1 MPFYLFQKRYMA
13 EKKIYTIAIDGVE
26 QSYNDV
32 VKLYQAVNELEKG
45 EAAAKEEQIAATQAK
60 RDYNAQL
67 QQEVKV
73 QAAAEGSIKQ
83 MQAQLSLMRRE
94 YDGLSKSE
102 RENETVGKVLL
113 TQIQEMDSA
122 LKAAKEETGRFQE
135 SVGNYEKATRDL
147 GKELKVLQDEMAEML
162 ANGIKPTD
170 EGFIE
175 LATKAG
181 TLKDAMDDAS
191 STVQRFASDTR
202 GLDQVID
209 VGSSL
214 TAVFGTAQGVM
225 AMFGDSGEKV
235 AEQIQRL
242 QGVMTTLQSL
252 QQLQVN
258 LNKQGTLTNT
268 LYTKATNLLSAA
280 FKGQAAATGTAT
292 VATNSFKKALIAT
305 GIGAIIVLLGT
316 LIANFDEISTWF
328 TKIIEPMTKVT
339 QVLWGIGQAVI
350 NYVVAPF
357 KVLFKLLKGDFKGA
371 FDEMKKG
378 FDVVGNYAEGAAK
391 KAAQQEAEK
400 QRKIAE
406 ASLKTTDSLIKN
418 NEAKYGSD
426 YKYTEDGKKLY
437 REYFALQLKLADK
450 NSEEYKEILRKQW
463 SFERDLTKKSEDDAK
478 KADDEAKKRNDE
490 WKKAQDEKKKKLQ
503 DYQKSLES
511 FTKGTQ
517 QLAITNEEKLIDS
530 QKKSAKTTDEIEMAY
545 NKQILLLKKKNEIEL
560 DEIDNQHAELIKKAK
575 EAGQSTEDIEKA
587 YQERLIQFAE
597 EEKADI
603 LTIETDKNKAIED
616 LKKKA
621 NEKVLKD
628 NQDAIS
634 AEVKQ
639 LDSYFKSITELSKN
653 IESKGKWNIIDVDKT
668 KENYGKVIAEQ
679 EKYVANLESSKKR
692 VESYY
697 DAQLALYDA
706 DSKEYKDLVE
716 KKKTSLDDLDSKIV
730 TTNKSIEDNTKAST
744 EVQQK
749 YYQELSD
756 AIGKAYQAVSE
767 VISGVFDVMNKIFQM
782 QLDEANEKLE
792 EVTERYDEV
801 VEKKEESNQRL
812 AELEEEAKNAS
823 GGRAIAIQEQIARE
837 METNKE
843 LASQEKELAKEK
855 EKREKDVAKKE
866 KQMKKTQLAQSLVS
880 GIAQTALGVT
890 QALGAY
896 PPPVSFVMAAL
907 VGAMGA
913 LNTGIIATQMAKL
926 EDGGLLNGKRHS
938 QGGIPV
944 GNSGIFVE
952 GGEYVINRTSTN
964 KNLSLVEYIN
974 NERRT
979 LTLSDFEN
987 YFSASTSSST
997 PSFKKL
1003 YEDGGQLVN
1012 LGQVSITSNEDR
1024 ILDAIAAIDFKPMVA
1039 VTEIENVSKNMVNVK
1054 ELANSTL

>member
-1 MPFYLFQKRYMA
+1 MD
-13 EKKIYTIAIDGVE
+13 KKVYTIVIDGVE
-26 QSYNDV
+26 KSFDDV
-32 VKLYQAVNELEKG
+32 VKLYEAVNHLEKS
-45 EAAAKEEQIAATQAK
+45 EAELKKEQIAATQAK
-60 RDYNAQL
+60 KEYNSQL
-67 QQEVKV
+67 QQEVKA
-73 QAAAEGSIKQ
+73 QTAADGSIKQ
-83 MQAQLSLMRRE
+83 MQARLSLMRKE
-94 YDGLSKSE
+94 YDNLSKSE
-102 RENETVGKVLL
+102 RENESVGKVLL
-113 TQIQEMDSA
+113 TQIQELDGA
-122 LKAAKEETGRFQE
+122 LKSAKEETGRFQE
-135 SVGNYEKATRDL
+135 SVGNYERATRDL
-147 GKELKVLQDEMAEML
+147 GKELKVLQDSLAEML

-170 EGFIE
+170 EAFIE
-175 LATKAG
+175 TAKKAG
-181 TLKDAMDDAS
+181 ALKDAMDDAG
-191 STVQRFASDTR
+191 TTIQQFASDTR

-268 LYTKATNLLSAA
+268 LYTKATNLLSTA
-280 FKGQAAATGTAT
+280 FRGQAAATNTAT
-292 VATNSFKKALIAT
+292 VATNGFKKALIAT

-316 LIANFDEISTWF
+316 LLANFDEISAWF
-328 TKIIEPMTKVT
+328 TKVIEPMNKVT
-339 QVLWGIGQAVI
+339 QVLWGIGQAVV

-357 KVLFKLLKGDFKGA
+357 KALFKLLKGDFKGA

-391 KAAQQEAEK
+391 KAAQQEEEK

-406 ASLKTTDSLIKN
+406 ASLQTTDSLIKD

-450 NSEEYKEILRKQW
+450 NSDEYKEILRKQW
-463 SFERDLTKKSEDDAK
+463 AFERDLTKKSEDDAK
-478 KADDEAKKRNDE
+478 KAADEAKKRNDE
-490 WKKAQDEKKKKLQ
+490 WKKAQDEKKKKLE

-517 QLAITNEEKLIDS
+517 QLAITNEEKLIEA
-530 QKKSAKTTDEIEMAY
+530 QKKNAKTTDEIGLAY
-545 NKQILLLKKKNEIEL
+545 DKQILLLKKKNEIEL
-560 DEIDNQHAELIKKAK
+560 DEIDKQYDELIKKAK
-575 EAGQSTEDIEKA
+575 DAGQSTEEIEKA
-587 YQERLIQFAE
+587 YQQRLIEFAE
-597 EEKADI
+597 EEKAEI
-603 LTIETDKNKAIED
+603 LAIEADKNKSTQD

-621 NEKVLKD
+621 NEKILQD
-628 NQDAIS
+628 NRDAIS
-634 AEVKQ
+634 SEVKQ

-653 IESKGKWNIIDVDKT
+653 IESKGKWDIIDVDKT
-668 KENYGKVIAEQ
+668 KENYAKVIAEQ
-679 EKYVANLESSKKR
+679 QKYVENLEASKKR

-697 DAQLALYDA
+697 DAQLALYDT

-716 KKKTSLDDLDSKIV
+716 KKKTSLDDLDSKIA
-730 TTNKSIEDNTKAST
+730 TTNKSIEDNTDKST
-744 EVQQK
+744 KVQQQ
-749 YYQELSD
+749 YYQELSET
-756 AIGKAYQAVSE
+756 IGKAYQAVSE
-767 VISGVFDVMNKIFQM
+767 VISGVFDAMNEIFQM

-843 LASQEKELAKEK
+843 LASQEKDLAKEK

-866 KQMKKTQLAQSLVS
+866 KQMKKTQLAQSMIS

-913 LNTGIIATQMAKL
+913 LNTGIIASQMAKL

-938 QGGIPV
+938 QGGMRVEGTNIE
-944 GNSGIFVE
+944 VE

-964 KNLSLVEYIN
+964 RNLGLIEYIN
-974 NERRT
+974 SERRT
-979 LTLSDFEN
+979 LSLLDLENYYSNGSTLSSPFN
-987 YFSASTSSST
+987 
-997 PSFKKL
+997 SFKSM

-1012 LGQVSITSNEDR
+1012 LEQISVQSNEDK
-1024 ILDAIAAIDFKPMVA
+1024 ILDAIAAIDFKPSVA
-1039 VTEIENVSKNMVNVK
+1039 VTEIENVSKNMVDIK
-1054 ELANSTL
+1054 ELAGSTI

>member
-1 MPFYLFQKRYMA
+1 MA
-13 EKKIYTIAIDGVE
+13 DKKIYSIVIDGVE
-26 QSYNDV
+26 QSYNNV
-32 VKLYQAVNELEKG
+32 TKLYEAVQLLEKG
-45 EAAAKEEQIAATQAK
+45 EESARKAQIAATQAK
-60 RDYNAQL
+60 KEYNSQL
-67 QQEVKV
+67 QQEVKAQ
-73 QAAAEGSIKQ
+73 QAADGSIKQ
-83 MQAQLSLMRRE
+83 MQAQLALMRKE

-102 RENETVGKVLL
+102 RESEESGKVLL
-113 TQIQEMDSA
+113 RNIQDLDTE
-122 LKAAKEETGRFQE
+122 LKAAKEATGRFQE
-135 SVGNYEKATRDL
+135 SVGNYQVATRDL
-147 GKELKVLQDEMAEML
+147 GKELKQLQDSLAEML

-170 EGFIE
+170 EAFIE
-175 LATKAG
+175 TAKKAG
-181 TLKDAMDDAS
+181 ALKDAMDDAS
-191 STVQRFASDTR
+191 STIGKFASDTR
-202 GLDQVID
+202 ALDQVID

-214 TAVFGTAQGVM
+214 TAVFGTASGVM
-225 AMFGDSGEKV
+225 AMFGDSGERV
-235 AEQIQRL
+235 AQQIQKL

-280 FKGQAAATGTAT
+280 FKGQAASTN
-292 VATNSFKKALIAT
+292 VASVAVNGFKKALIAT
-305 GIGAIIVLLGT
+305 GIGAIIVLIGT
-316 LIANFDEISTWF
+316 LIANFDEISAWF
-328 TKIIEPMTKVT
+328 TKVLAPMEKVT
-339 QVLWGIGQAVI
+339 QVLWGIGNAVI

-357 KVLFKLLKGDFKGA
+357 KALFKLLKGDFKGA

-378 FDVVGNYAEGAAK
+378 FDVVGSYAEGAAK
-391 KAAQQEAEK
+391 KASEQEAAR
-400 QRKIAE
+400 QRKMAE
-406 ASLKTTDSLIKN
+406 DSLKTTDSLIKD

-478 KADDEAKKRNDE
+478 KAADEAKKRNDE
-490 WKKAQDEKKKKLQ
+490 WKKAQDEKKKKLE

-517 QLAITNEEKLIDS
+517 QLAISNEEKLIET
-530 QKKSAKTTDEIEMAY
+530 QKKNAKTTDELGLAY
-545 NKQILLLKKKNEIEL
+545 DKQILLLKKKNEIEL
-560 DEIDNQHAELIKKAK
+560 DEIDKQYEELIKKAK
-575 EAGQSTEDIEKA
+575 EAGESTEDIEKA
-587 YQERLIQFAE
+587 YQQRLIQFAE
-597 EEKADI
+597 EEKAEI

-616 LKKKA
+616 VKKKA
-621 NEKVLKD
+621 TEKILKD
-628 NQDAIS
+628 NGEAINS
-634 AEVKQ
+634 EIKQ

-668 KENYGKVIAEQ
+668 RENYTKVIAEQ
-679 EKYVANLESSKKR
+679 EKYVANLEASKKR
-692 VESYY
+692 IETYY
-697 DAQLALYDA
+697 DAQLALYDK

-716 KKKTSLDDLDSKIV
+716 KKKTSMDDLDSKIN

-756 AIGKAYQAVSE
+756 TIGKAYQAVSE
-767 VISGVFDVMNKIFQM
+767 VISGVFDAMNEIFQM

-812 AELEEEAKNAS
+812 AELEEEAKTAS

-843 LASQEKELAKEK
+843 LANQEKELAKEK

-938 QGGIPV
+938 QGGMRVEGTNIE
-944 GNSGIFVE
+944 VE
-952 GGEYVINRTSTN
+952 GGEYVVNRISTN
-964 KNLSLVEYIN
+964 RNLDLVEYIN
-974 NERRT
+974 TQRRT
-979 LTLSDFEN
+979 LTLTDFEN
-987 YFSASTSSST
+987 YFASPTSTSAPT
-997 PSFKKL
+997 FKRM
-1003 YEDGGQLVN
+1003 YEDGGRLVN
-1012 LGQVSITSNEDR
+1012 LEQISIQSNEDR
-1024 ILDAIAAIDFKPMVA
+1024 ILDAIAAIDFKPQVA
-1039 VTEIENVSKNMVNVK
+1039 VSEINNVSKNMVDIK
-1054 ELANSTL
+1054 ELAGSTL